1 MHRLVR
7 VQEHFRNRISDTHT
21 GHSKYREDRPFLSCR
36 NSFHRLTNYAT
47 STTRTLQ
54 SLSHNASRSIMTKLP
69 TDLNSDDW
77 RVTLLGPSIQLN
89 SSDTDVEQPISYALT
104 KRSLEPREL

>member
-1 MHRLVR
+1 
-7 VQEHFRNRISDTHT
+7 
-21 GHSKYREDRPFLSCR
+21 
-36 NSFHRLTNYAT
+36 
-47 STTRTLQ
+47 
-54 SLSHNASRSIMTKLP
+54 MTKLP